1 MVTHL
6 ADLLLLLVTHIWL
19 KWRMKELNRFKSIFN
34 RRHVDDIF
42 NESKKNVKDILFKR
56 PSDYYQDIKL
66 TIEIILDK
74 VFETKKSKSK

>member
-1 MVTHL
+1 
-6 ADLLLLLVTHIWL
+6 
-19 KWRMKELNRFKSIFN
+19 MKELNRFKLIFN

-56 PSDYYQDIKL
+56 PSNYYQNIKL

-74 VFETKKSKSK
+74 VFETKKSK